1 MIKNTRNPSL
11 PTNKSVE
18 PLEVI
23 KPKESQ
29 STKQTS
35 DKPNEQ
41 SPQTYI
47 AENFII
53 KSSKDY

>member
-1 MIKNTRNPSL
+1 MIKNTKNPSL
-11 PTNKSVE
+11 PTKKTVE
-18 PLEVI
+18 PLKVI
-23 KPKESQ
+23 KPTQSQ
-29 STKQTS
+29 PTKQTS